1 MRAWLVAMVLW
12 QTAAHVAPEPR
23 HFRLARAVT
32 VDAKSGAR
40 ACAVL
45 DGATYASAK
54 PGLADVRLFAGT
66 TEVPYALTMS
76 ETAAGAENAQV
87 LNLGERGGH
96 LQFDLE
102 MPRRPYSSVDL
113 KLAGQNW
120 IASAKVYG
128 KAGVGDTCCTNAQL
142 FLGTFT
148 LFDLT
153 GQRLGRNTSLPLAES
168 TFPFLHVELAAR
180 AAPGFPGFAAAPGMV
195 EGASVPPSR
204 EAQTVYTTVAA
215 TSELKQQG
223 QASIATFSVPAHVP
237 VERVSFAIEPDDQ
250 TNFSREVRITAKAA
264 GSGEDRARALD
275 ETVDGTIS
283 RLRLTEGGEEIRQE
297 SLAVPATLGSNGAS
311 AATISVAIE
320 NGDDKPLAIR
330 AVRLEMR
337 ERKLCFDAPAGPL
350 TMYYGDDRL
359 AAPVYDYSRLF
370 QTNDKV
376 VAAQLGAA
384 QANQGFVARAES
396 RTLLERQPEILWVAL
411 LAVVGVLGAVAVR
424 SAKRV

>member
-1 MRAWLVAMVLW
+1 
-12 QTAAHVAPEPR
+12 
-23 HFRLARAVT
+23 
-32 VDAKSGAR
+32 
-40 ACAVL
+40 
-45 DGATYASAK
+45 
-54 PGLADVRLFAGT
+54 
-66 TEVPYALTMS
+66 
-76 ETAAGAENAQV
+76 
-87 LNLGERGGH
+87 
-96 LQFDLE
+96 
-102 MPRRPYSSVDL
+102 
-113 KLAGQNW
+113 
-120 IASAKVYG
+120 
-128 KAGVGDTCCTNAQL
+128 
-142 FLGTFT
+142 
-148 LFDLT
+148 
-153 GQRLGRNTSLPLAES
+153 
-168 TFPFLHVELAAR
+168 
-180 AAPGFPGFAAAPGMV
+180 
-195 EGASVPPSR
+195 
-204 EAQTVYTTVAA
+204 
-215 TSELKQQG
+215 LKQQG